1 MLNTNQKT
9 PVFTTAN
16 ITRIAV
22 LAALSAILYLI
33 EIPVVAFYKLDVS
46 NLPALL
52 GGFAMGPIPGVII
65 LLIKDLT
72 GMLHS
77 SSMYVGE
84 LADFIMGAAIVLPS
98 AIIYRRNRTRKGA
111 MIGMLTGVVV
121 AIVVAVLV
129 NWQIMLP
136 FYSTAFGMPMEAVVG
151 MAQKAVPAV
160 DSVWKLLLM
169 ITAPFNLLK
178 GVVLSLLTFLLY
190 KRLAPLLHGRR

>member
-1 MLNTNQKT
+1 MLKTNAKT

-22 LAALSAILYLI
+22 LSALSAILFLI
-33 EIPVVAFYKLDVS
+33 EIPVVAFYKLDLS

-52 GGFAMGPIPGVII
+52 GGFAMGPIPGVLI

-111 MIGMLTGVVV
+111 MIGMVTGVVV

-160 DSVWKLLLM
+160 DSVWKLLLYV
-169 ITAPFNLLK
+169 TAPFNLLK
-178 GVVLSLLTFLLY
+178 GFVLSLLTFLLY

>member
-1 MLNTNQKT
+1 MLKTNPGKT
-9 PVFTTAN
+9 FTTAN

-22 LAALSAILYLI
+22 LSALSAILYLI
-33 EIPVVAFYKLDVS
+33 EIPVVAFYKLDLS

-52 GGFAMGPIPGVII
+52 GGFAMGPIPGLLI

-111 MIGMLTGVVV
+111 LIGMLTGVVI
-121 AIVVAVLV
+121 AIAVAVLV
-129 NWQIMLP
+129 NWKIMLP

-160 DSVWKLLLM
+160 DTVWKLLLYV
-169 ITAPFNLLK
+169 TAPFNLLK
-178 GVVLSLLTFLLY
+178 GFVLSLLTFLLY

>member
-1 MLNTNQKT
+1 MSTNQPRKT
-9 PVFTTAN
+9 FTTAN
-16 ITRIAV
+16 ITRIAI
-22 LAALSAILYLI
+22 LAALSAILFLI
-33 EIPVVAFYKLDVS
+33 EIPVVAFYKLDLS

-52 GGFAMGPIPGVII
+52 GGFAMGPIPGLLI

-160 DSVWKLLLM
+160 DTVWKLLLY

-178 GVVLSLLTFLLY
+178 GAVLSLLTFLLY

>member
-1 MLNTNQKT
+1 MLKTNQKT
-9 PVFTTAN
+9 PVFSTAN

-22 LAALSAILYLI
+22 LAALSAILFLI

-98 AIIYRRNRTRKGA
+98 AIIYRRNRTIKGA
-111 MIGMLTGVVV
+111 MIGMLTGVVT

-136 FYSTAFGMPMEAVVG
+136 FYSTAYGMPMEAVVG

-160 DSVWKLLLM
+160 DSVWKLLLYV
-169 ITAPFNLLK
+169 TAPFNLLK
-178 GVVLSLLTFLLY
+178 GLVLSLLTFLLY

>member
-1 MLNTNQKT
+1 MLKTNAKT
-9 PVFTTAN
+9 PVFSTAN
-16 ITRIAV
+16 ITRIAI
-22 LAALSAILYLI
+22 LAALSAILFLI
-33 EIPVVAFYKLDVS
+33 EIPVVAFYKLDLS

-52 GGFAMGPIPGVII
+52 GGFAMGPIPGLLI

-160 DSVWKLLLM
+160 DTAWKLLLY

-178 GVVLSLLTFLLY
+178 GAVLSLLTFLLY

>member
-1 MLNTNQKT
+1 MLKTNAKT
-9 PVFTTAN
+9 PVFSTAN
-16 ITRIAV
+16 ITRIAI
-22 LAALSAILYLI
+22 LAALSAILFLI
-33 EIPVVAFYKLDVS
+33 EIPVVAFYKLDLS

-160 DSVWKLLLM
+160 DTVWKLLLY

-178 GVVLSLLTFLLY
+178 GAVLSLLTFLLY

>member
-1 MLNTNQKT
+1 MLNTPARKT
-9 PVFTTAN
+9 FTTAN

-22 LAALSAILYLI
+22 LAALSAILFLI
-33 EIPVVAFYKLDVS
+33 EIPVVAFYKLDLS

-52 GGFAMGPIPGVII
+52 GGFAMGPLPGLII

-84 LADFIMGAAIVLPS
+84 LADFIMGAALVLP
-98 AIIYRRNRTRKGA
+98 AAVIYRLNRTRKGA
-111 MIGMLTGVVV
+111 LIGMLVGTVV
-121 AIVVAVLV
+121 AIVAAVIV

-136 FYSTAFGMPMEAVVG
+136 FYSNAFGMPMEAVVG

-169 ITAPFNLLK
+169 VTAPFNLLK
-178 GVVLSLLTFLLY
+178 GAVLSLLTGLLY
-190 KRLAPLLHGRR
+190 KRLSPLLHGRRG